1 MIRKQPSSSEISIQ
15 RELLFTSV
23 GIKGSGAIRY
33 GAAMFLYNV
42 GLVNKDMLDIYRI
55 CSKYDHENPRD
66 LAQHEG
72 VTLPNLDIRSAAEPT
87 S

>member
-1 MIRKQPSSSEISIQ
+1 MIRKQSSSSEISVQ

-23 GIKGSGAIRY
+23 GIKGSGAMRY

-42 GLVNKDMLDIYRI
+42 GLVNKDMLEIYRI
-55 CSKYDHENPRD
+55 CSKYDHENPLE
-66 LAQHEG
+66 LAMSQG
-72 VTLPNLDIRSAAEPT
+72 ITLPNLDTKGTMEPT